1 MHTVQIMFEPGNLLY
16 FNPFIFP
23 DGGDPKPKFF
33 VVLGEVDETVLLAS
47 LPTSKDHIPSDV
59 EVKSG
64 CLEIPERMVN
74 AYTFLANEVVTDNG
88 FFFEKNTFVYG
99 QNIKTYNTIAFS
111 EQEKAGETEIE
122 LKGKMKA
129 DLFTALKDC
138 LRNSD
143 AVRKRFKQYL

>member
-1 MHTVQIMFEPGNLLY
+1 MFEPGNLLY

-33 VVLGEVDETVLLAS
+33 VVLGEVEETVLLAS

-59 EVKSG
+59 ELASG
-64 CLEIPERMVN
+64 CLEIPERMIN
-74 AYTFLANEVVTDNG
+74 AYTFLANEVVTENG
-88 FFFEKNTFVYG
+88 FYFEKNTFIYG
-99 QNIKTYNTIAFS
+99 QNVKTYNTIAFS
-111 EQEKAGETEIE
+111 EQEKAGETAIE
-122 LKGKMKA
+122 FKGKMRS